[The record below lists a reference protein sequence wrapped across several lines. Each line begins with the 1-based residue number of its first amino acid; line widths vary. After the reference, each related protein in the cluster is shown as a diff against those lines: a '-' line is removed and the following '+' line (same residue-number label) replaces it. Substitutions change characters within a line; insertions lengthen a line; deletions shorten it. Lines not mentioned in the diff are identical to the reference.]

1 MPSSIV
7 HLFVAALIKE
17 RLNIHSTP
25 QFYLGAIS
33 PDAVNLDGFASEKVR
48 YTAHLRS
55 KNVSEWLENIKD
67 FAENNAVF
75 YKDNRDFF
83 KGFLV
88 HLLTD
93 IAWDEEVQPRLF
105 DELLKNGTSQE
116 NLKSRK
122 WDELFSFNSR
132 LFNHPLWQKIKPQLE
147 ISKSIGISTIDES
160 LLEKFK
166 QKVLL
171 EDEQSKI
178 SNSENA
184 VEILEFSDIEVT
196 ASRVLYLF
204 SEIFT
209 K

>member
-7 HLFVAALIKE
+7 HLFVANSIKNALGVTDE
-17 RLNIHSTP
+17 A

-55 KNVSEWLENIKD
+55 KKVSEWLENIKD
-67 FAENNAVF
+67 FAEKNAVF
-75 YKDNRDFF
+75 YKDQRDFF

-105 DELLKNGTSQE
+105 RQLRATGVSEKDLKQEKWAEIYRFNNLLFKNVKWERIKADLSCSTPVGIFPISTELLG
-116 NLKSRK
+116 
-122 WDELFSFNSR
+122 
-132 LFNHPLWQKIKPQLE
+132 
-147 ISKSIGISTIDES
+147 
-160 LLEKFK
+160 KFT

-171 EDEQSKI
+171 SQNNVTDFSMPKI
-178 SNSENA
+178 
-184 VEILEFSDIEVT
+184 LKMRDIEVT
-196 ASRVLYLF
+196 SAKVLKIYFENLSKF
-204 SEIFT
+204 SL
-209 K
+209 